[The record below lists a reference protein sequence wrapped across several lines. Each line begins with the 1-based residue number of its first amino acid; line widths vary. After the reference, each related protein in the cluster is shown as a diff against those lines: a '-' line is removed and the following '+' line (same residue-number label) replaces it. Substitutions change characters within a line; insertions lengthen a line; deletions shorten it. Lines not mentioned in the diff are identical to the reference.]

1 MKTSR
6 ECLIKEIGG
15 DMVAYLKG
23 GKLNP
28 SPFIRQLNLNIE
40 NLEQLLQIHFLMKK
54 EVQDFIT
61 LLGERLRRI
70 KTSIVSSNEIFIG
83 EIKGSI
89 DWQKTINERYKRNYK
104 DNTLFSC
111 NEKNR
116 AYDIKENLVLKE
128 FIESLY
134 RIFFEYIDFSKLE
147 NYEWLKD
154 GACLKN
160 IVKEIYEKNIY
171 FSKIKTG
178 KIKVTDRMIE
188 DTLKN
193 RNHLYSESAKLLK
206 LYRKLMDFHLDEEE
220 VYKLLEDTFI
230 YADRD
235 ETLFELYWVT
245 KLIRDNAENHRL
257 FLMNGNSNMVASWEK
272 DEEIYEIYHDST
284 GGYDTVFQIPIKEI
298 YGIDNPYVV
307 RKLQA
312 INKTGELTA
321 LLMGDKEVNKNKYL
335 WRGRP
340 DIIINVKDKET
351 NKLKKLVLGEVK
363 YTLNKEYALEGLKE
377 LIEYV
382 MFVKDN
388 RGTYL
393 YNSLENINIQ
403 GILFIDN
410 ISFNKIDDGTIRII
424 SIKDNENI
432 II

>member
-6 ECLIKEIGG
+6 EQLIKEIGG
-15 DMVAYLKG
+15 ELAAYLKG

-40 NLEQLLQIHFLMKK
+40 NLAQLLQIHFMMEE
-54 EVQDFIT
+54 EVQDFIR
-61 LLGERLRRI
+61 LLGDRLRRV
-70 KTSIVSSNEIFIG
+70 KTSTVTRNEIFFG

-89 DWQKTINERYKRNYK
+89 DWQKTINERYKRNYR
-104 DNTLFSC
+104 DNTIFSC

-116 AYDIKENLVLKE
+116 SYDIKENLVLKE
-128 FIESLY
+128 FIEVLY
-134 RIFFEYIDFSKLE
+134 KIFFVYIDFSRLE
-147 NYEWLKD
+147 NYEWLKE
-154 GACLKN
+154 GSYLKN
-160 IVKEIYEKNIY
+160 IVKEVYEKNIY
-171 FSKIKTG
+171 LSKIKTE
-178 KIKVTDRMIE
+178 KSKVTDRMIE

-206 LYRKLMDFHLDEEE
+206 LYRNLINFHLDEEE
-220 VYKLLEDTFI
+220 VYKLFADTFI

-257 FLMNGNSNMVASWEK
+257 FLMDGNSSMVASWEK
-272 DEEIYEIYHDST
+272 DEEIYEIYHDSA
-284 GGYDTVFQIPIKEI
+284 GGFDTVFQISLNEI
-298 YGIDNPYVV
+298 ETADNPFIK

-312 INKTGELTA
+312 INKTSELTA
-321 LLMGDKEVNKNKYL
+321 LLLGDDEGNRNKYL

-340 DIIINVKDKET
+340 DIIVNIRDKET
-351 NKLKKLVLGEVK
+351 KRLKRLILGEVK
-363 YTLNKEYALEGLKE
+363 YTLSREYALEGLKE

-393 YNSLENINIQ
+393 YDNSQNVNIQ
-403 GILFIDN
+403 GVLFLDD
-410 ISFNKIDDGTIRII
+410 ISFNKIEDETIKVVA
-424 SIKDNENI
+424 IKDNAKLLI
-432 II
+432 